1 MRKKIGKGAA
11 IAAVVFVY
19 WFLDTL
25 LPEIGKHI
33 SSTAQLH
40 DPFRPIYT
48 LHSHV
53 VPLLSTWPCLDSYS
67 LLLLLRSE
75 RVTFA
80 GLFFIITSGRMVDQE
95 DQEQEDI
102 AAEEA
107 VCRIC
112 MVALSEEAVFKLEC
126 CCKGELALAHRACA
140 IKWFSIKGNGS
151 CDVCSQEVLN
161 LPVTLRRLPD
171 RQSVIQAAAAAQAQG
186 TQADG
191 GGGDPTATTNTTRY
205 RVWHGTPILIIVSML
220 AYFCFLEQL
229 LVSCLLHSSLL
240 VLPPSPSWNGT
251 AADQNE

>member
-1 MRKKIGKGAA
+1 MEDRDRRAGEIGVRKKIGKGAA

-33 SSTAQLH
+33 SSTAQLN

-112 MVALSEEAVFKLEC
+112 MVALRRVTP
-126 CCKGELALAHRACA
+126 A
-140 IKWFSIKGNGS
+140 IH
-151 CDVCSQEVLN
+151 
-161 LPVTLRRLPD
+161 P
-171 RQSVIQAAAAAQAQG
+171 
-186 TQADG
+186 
-191 GGGDPTATTNTTRY
+191 
-205 RVWHGTPILIIVSML
+205 VSMYCIL
-220 AYFCFLEQL
+220 MKESKDSKTDA
-229 LVSCLLHSSLL
+229 
-240 VLPPSPSWNGT
+240 
-251 AADQNE
+251 